1 MPALSVRG
9 VDVLR
14 RSERA
19 TMIDRRAA
27 AHKNED
33 AVEDADANESK
44 RCVMTGTLAGLE
56 EMQILERR
64 QGTLH
69 I

>member
-1 MPALSVRG
+1 MPALSVRAA
-9 VDVLR
+9 DVLR

-33 AVEDADANESK
+33 AVEDADANEG
-44 RCVMTGTLAGLE
+44 CAMTGTLAELE

-64 QGTLH
+64 QSTLH